1 MNLFPSLF
9 SLLSVWSTM
18 CALSYTI
25 PLISIPIKMNRT
37 NDTLVKLGIIGEGSY
52 AKVYKVL
59 KKLNNTEYALKVVD
73 GTFLKR

>member
-1 MNLFPSLF
+1 
-9 SLLSVWSTM
+9 M

-25 PLISIPIKMNRT
+25 PLISNPIKMNRT